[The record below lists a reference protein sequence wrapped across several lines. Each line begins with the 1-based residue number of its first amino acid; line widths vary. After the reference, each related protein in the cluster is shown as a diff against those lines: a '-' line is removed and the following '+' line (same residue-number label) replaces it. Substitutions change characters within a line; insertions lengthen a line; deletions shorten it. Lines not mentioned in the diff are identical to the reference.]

1 MNDIQILGE
10 IPLYGELCTQGS
22 KNAVLPVM
30 AASLLHKGITV
41 IENVPRIQ
49 DVSCMVKILEKLGA
63 SVTWQDHHMEIDA
76 SCLVCSEIPLDYVRQ
91 MRSSIMV
98 LGPLVARMGQAVT
111 YYPGGC
117 SIGKRPVDYHVKL
130 LRDLGIAVEEC
141 DGRIEAKAGR
151 YHGTELFLDF
161 PSVGATENAV
171 MAAVGAE
178 GETVIHGC
186 AREPEIVE
194 LCLFLRE
201 MGIETKGAGTNT
213 IRVRGQ
219 EGLKDPHYHVCGDR
233 IAAGTY
239 LAAAAATGGEICLTD
254 APVSYM
260 QATLKALTACG
271 CRLESESNRV
281 WLRAPERLKAIE
293 FLETEVYPG
302 FPTDMQSV
310 FLALLCMADGDSVI
324 RENIFEG
331 RFETAGELHRLG
343 ADIEVEGREAR
354 IHAGRRLK
362 GASVTARDLRGGAA
376 LIVAG
381 LAAQGE
387 TVVRHCE
394 HVDRGYE
401 RIVEDL
407 SRLGARIKRR
417 SEPVL

>member
-1 MNDIQILGE
+1 MR
-10 IPLYGELCTQGS
+10 
-22 KNAVLPVM
+22 
-30 AASLLHKGITV
+30 
-41 IENVPRIQ
+41 PR
-49 DVSCMVKILEKLGA
+49 
-63 SVTWQDHHMEIDA
+63 
-76 SCLVCSEIPLDYVRQ
+76 P
-91 MRSSIMV
+91 
-98 LGPLVARMGQAVT
+98 
-111 YYPGGC
+111 
-117 SIGKRPVDYHVKL
+117 
-130 LRDLGIAVEEC
+130 
-141 DGRIEAKAGR
+141 GR
-151 YHGTELFLDF
+151 YHGTELFLVS
-161 PSVGATENAV
+161 PVWELRKTPLWLRW
-171 MAAVGAE
+171 GAE

-186 AREPEIVE
+186 AREPDIVE

-213 IRVRGQ
+213 IRVRRQ

-331 RFETAGELHRLG
+331 RFETAGELRRLG